1 MGGAQMARS
10 EATRESQFSV
20 VKPATND
27 GRAQPR
33 TMQVPTENYPVLVVG
48 IGKILTHIRRAPLLM
63 EGTIEAMKVEDMA
76 NSC

>member
-1 MGGAQMARS
+1 MARS
-10 EATRESQFSV
+10 DAARKSQLSA
-20 VKPATND
+20 VKPTTND

-48 IGKILTHIRRAPLLM
+48 IGKRLTHIRRAPVLM
-63 EGTIEAMKVEDMA
+63 EGTIEAKKVEDMS